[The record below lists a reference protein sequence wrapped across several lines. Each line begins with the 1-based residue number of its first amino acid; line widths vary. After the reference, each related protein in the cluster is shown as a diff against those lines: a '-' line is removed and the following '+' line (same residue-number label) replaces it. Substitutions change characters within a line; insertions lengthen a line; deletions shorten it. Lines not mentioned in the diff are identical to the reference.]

1 MKFPAGTRV
10 YYLEVDEHGRKT
22 RTRPA
27 ERLVGT
33 VVGERDARGAR
44 VRWRDGFVGSVLWDW
59 IAAGPPQPEKP
70 RLTR

>member
-1 MKFPAGTRV
+1 MKVPVCTRV
-10 YYLEVDEHGRKT
+10 FYLEVDKHGRKT

-27 ERLVGT
+27 ERTVGT

-59 IAAGPPQPEKP
+59 IDAAPPQPEKSGLA
-70 RLTR
+70 R